1 MAKKKREKVN
11 YLNYTFTIFEKYNI
25 WQISF
30 YPEKGKPPIKR
41 STGVQ
46 ATPAGLIEVKK
57 EVIPTVV
64 EVLTGKSQIVQVKK
78 EYTLDEFA
86 AEEYFPLHK
95 ERVREKTYDKNLLH
109 YQNRIKKYFGDRL
122 IDSIQPMEL
131 EKWQN
136 VLKSKYNY
144 KPLTV
149 QKFRS
154 ILYSI
159 FNEAFKNKIITSNPL
174 DLVDAPK
181 TKKEFK
187 SLEDDEGEVF
197 PFSNDEIDIIIK
209 NSSGYLKNFIMFM
222 YATGMRPGEIIAL
235 NWSDINYDKKQI
247 SVTKTIVD
255 NVVGL
260 PKTPSSIRKVDMI
273 PLAEKAL
280 KLQYEITKDY
290 DYVFIS
296 LFKRAFYSHDI
307 INKRFKKVLEKNGI
321 QVRAL
326 YNLRHTFASQ
336 LISKG
341 EDIVWVSKTLGHK
354 DVSITFKYYTKF
366 IKEDDV
372 IRLNKIAKIGANFGA
387 NIIDDG
393 TNADK

>member
-1 MAKKKREKVN
+1 MG
-11 YLNYTFTIFEKYNI
+11 YYT
-25 WQISF
+25 
-30 YPEKGKPPIKR
+30 
-41 STGVQ
+41 
-46 ATPAGLIEVKK
+46 TPAGLIEVKK

-64 EVLTGKSQIVQVKK
+64 EVLTGKSQIVQVK

-86 AEEYFPLHK
+86 TEEYFPLHK

-122 IDSIQPMEL
+122 MDTIQPMEL

-136 VLKSKYNY
+136 KLKSKYNY

-181 TKKEFK
+181 TKKDFK

-387 NIIDDG
+387 NIINDG